1 MTPVKSLRVVMA
13 ALEMSPL
20 VKVGGLGDVVHS
32 LSEALIERG
41 HDVTVIL
48 PAYRHVLRQ
57 VSLDG
62 APGREM
68 DFAYAGARRRQ
79 RFTRLRLPGMRAR
92 LFLLDDPAFSRRDGI
107 YVDPQTREDYADGAD
122 RYALYARGALEL
134 LLRVDLRPDLL
145 HVHDFQTGLIPSILK
160 RHALGTS
167 FFDRT
172 ASVLTI
178 HNLGYQGIYD
188 PSVLDRIGLDG
199 EARRPG
205 DALEFWGK
213 VNYLKAAIVDADAV
227 TTVSPRYAEEIR
239 SRPEFSE
246 GLQGVLAGRGNGLTG
261 ILNGIDTATWDPERD
276 PHLPARYGRDGL
288 DEKAANK
295 RALLDRTG
303 LPSREGRPVVGMV
316 TRLVEQKG
324 IDLLLAG
331 AERLLQDDLALVVLG
346 SGQRA
351 YEEAM
356 RRLAAAHPGR
366 VFYAAEFDDP
376 LAHLI
381 EGGADIFLMPS
392 RYEPC
397 GLNQMMSLRYGT
409 VPVVHR
415 VGGLADT
422 VHAMED
428 DPEKG
433 IGFVF
438 DAYTPEAM
446 AAAVSRAVAAY
457 RDPHRWRA
465 IQRRGMGEDF
475 TWGRS
480 AVRYEAVYAEAM
492 SKARGRDGRTR

>member
-1 MTPVKSLRVVMA
+1 LKPVKSLRVVMA
-13 ALEMSPL
+13 AMEMSPL
-20 VKVGGLGDVVHS
+20 VKIGGLGDVVHS

-48 PAYRHVLRQ
+48 PAYRDVLRQ

-62 APGREM
+62 APGGEM
-68 DFAYAGARRRQ
+68 DFAYAGARRYQ
-79 RFTRLRLPGMRAR
+79 RFTRLRLPDMRAR
-92 LFLLDDPAFSRRDGI
+92 LFLLGDPAFSRREGI
-107 YVDPQTREDYADGAD
+107 YVDPATREDFVDSAD

-160 RHALGTS
+160 RHALGTP

-213 VNYLKAAIVDADAV
+213 VNYMKAAIVDADSV
-227 TTVSPRYAEEIR
+227 TTVSPHYADEIR
-239 SRPEFSE
+239 TKMEFSE

-261 ILNGIDTATWDPERD
+261 ILNGIDTTTWDPERD
-276 PHLPARYGRDGL
+276 PLLPARYDRDHL
-288 DEKAANK
+288 DEKAVNK
-295 RALLDRTG
+295 RALLERTG
-303 LPSREGRPVVGMV
+303 LTPREDRPVAGMV

-331 AERLLQDDLALVVLG
+331 AERLLQQDLALVVLG
-346 SGQRA
+346 SGRRA
-351 YEEAM
+351 FEDAM

-366 VFYAAEFDDP
+366 VFYADDFDDP

-381 EGGADIFLMPS
+381 EAGADIFLMPS

-422 VHAMED
+422 VRAMED

-438 DAYTPEAM
+438 DAYTPEAL
-446 AAAVSRAVAAY
+446 AAAVSRAVVAY
-457 RDPHRWRA
+457 GDPRRWREIRVA
-465 IQRRGMGEDF
+465 G
-475 TWGRS
+475 WGRHLGSLGS
-480 AVRYEAVYAEAM
+480 ALKR
-492 SKARGRDGRTR
+492 STPRRCQARGRDGRTQ